1 MRFRGRSYMAF
12 VVTPEV
18 PISDCLSEFDGWIR
32 NSAGYFVGWLCTP
45 AQLRSGRARTV
56 ADPAR
61 IRAAR
66 HQPVRSVAVLRREI
80 LTVIS
85 RHVAVDPDKV
95 QVTIDRGSAVS
106 TLAVDIEF
114 PNTAGAG
121 IAVRA

>member
-1 MRFRGRSYMAF
+1 MQILLEYERR
-12 VVTPEV
+12 V
-18 PISDCLSEFDGWIR
+18 ISQSDL
-32 NSAGYFVGWLCTP
+32 
-45 AQLRSGRARTV
+45 
-56 ADPAR
+56 
-61 IRAAR
+61 
-66 HQPVRSVAVLRREI
+66 VAVLRREI